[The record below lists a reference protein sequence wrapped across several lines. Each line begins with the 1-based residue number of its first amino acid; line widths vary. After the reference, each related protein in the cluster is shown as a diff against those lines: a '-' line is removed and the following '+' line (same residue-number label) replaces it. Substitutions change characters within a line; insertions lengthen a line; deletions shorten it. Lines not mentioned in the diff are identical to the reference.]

1 MHSDDEAPGLIAM
14 EDGRV
19 SLELAL
25 FHYVTTPPITNDAEH
40 ALYMAQ
46 MAEMLER
53 QEVNATPEAEAMVWA
68 VMDRIMDYDL
78 RDRSAL
84 DDPFAN
90 KHEEETT

>member
-1 MHSDDEAPGLIAM
+1 MNDEAPGLIAM

-53 QEVNATPEAEAMVWA
+53 QEANATPEAEAMVWA

-84 DDPFAN
+84 DDPFAK

>member
-1 MHSDDEAPGLIAM
+1 MYSDDEIPSLLAM
-14 EDGRV
+14 EDERV

-40 ALYMAQ
+40 ALYTAQ
-46 MAEMLER
+46 LTEMLER
-53 QEVNATPEAEAMVWA
+53 RDVNASPEAEAMVWA

-78 RDRSAL
+78 QDRSSA
-84 DDPFAN
+84 DDPFAP